1 MGNLRRNIR
10 EVMDDQ
16 QLDAATLSA
25 QREEMERL
33 ARVQEQQKM
42 IREV

>member
-1 MGNLRRNIR
+1 
-10 EVMDDQ
+10 MDDQ

-33 ARVQEQQKM
+33 ARVQEQQKI
-42 IREV
+42 IREVLSMNIILIK